1 MENAPVWTVGT
12 RRAPEP
18 GESLSGFMARVAA
31 AEGLPNTL
39 ELTSIGGATW
49 SRRPEL
55 SRGAPDFSG
64 LESCLRL
71 DAGELDAM
79 AYPVDPLRPGRRLYG
94 GLSID
99 KRNIVHDERRFSPT
113 TLARLGYHRAE
124 WQLRP
129 FPFCRESWEFLGS
142 RCPDPDCGARQGW
155 YHASGVDLC
164 DQCGEPLERARQGTV
179 APEHRPA
186 LEAALD
192 LLHPDPARRRR
203 GGKPLPADLSDTAT
217 GDLLDLLV
225 AVAGVHDPDIRCR
238 SDRLSIRTKADPVA
252 LTTAMAHAWRT
263 LTSWPDGFQT
273 LAADRIS
280 TRVGRAGDGNRG
292 ATMRLLQV
300 ATERGASPVLADLV
314 RDLRRSIAATVS
326 TRAVDCR
333 TAARL
338 PHLKVTTLTALR
350 RRGVLST
357 VFAISGNEPQP
368 YLDRRE
374 VEALSGALRS
384 SLPLN
389 HAAKALGISD
399 HGVEQLETLGL
410 LAFEGAP
417 GTIPVDGSHRVNASS
432 LERLTTALTASA
444 VEPSSDWIGLPT
456 VMRSIGG
463 RLKPWGP
470 IMKTMVEGR
479 VKHAIGPGRRS
490 IMRRVLVDPADATT
504 LIRSVYV
511 PPAGAAFLETMSKGD
526 ALEVLNQHPRHGA
539 EALKR
544 WPSATSSDRTVP
556 VSDIL
561 AMSRRLVSL
570 GELVARTGRSA
581 QTVVVT
587 LTKNGVPTD
596 GPWTSRDEAEAAL
609 FGLGQR

>member
-1 MENAPVWTVGT
+1 METAPVWTVGT
-12 RRAPEP
+12 RRQPEP
-18 GESLSGFMARVAA
+18 GESLSGFLARVAA
-31 AEGLPNTL
+31 AEGLPNTF
-39 ELTSIGGATW
+39 ELTAIGGAVW

-71 DAGELDAM
+71 DAGRLDAM
-79 AYPVDPLRPGRRLYG
+79 SYPVDPLRPGRRLFG

-113 TLARLGYHRAE
+113 TLARLGYHKAE

-164 DQCGEPLERARQGTV
+164 DQCGEPLERARHGTV

-186 LEAALD
+186 LEAAVD
-192 LLHPDPARRRR
+192 LLHPDPARPQRS
-203 GGKPLPADLSDTAT
+203 KAPLPADLSHAAN

-225 AVAGVHDPDIRCR
+225 AVAGVHDPDIRCQ

-263 LTSWPDGFQT
+263 LTTWPEGFQT

-300 ATERGASPVLADLV
+300 TTEDGASPVLADLV
-314 RDLRRSIAATVS
+314 GNLRRSIAATVS
-326 TRAVDCR
+326 ERAIGCR
-333 TAARL
+333 AAAQL
-338 PHLKVTTLTALR
+338 PHLKATALAALR

-374 VEALSGALRS
+374 VETLSETLRF

-410 LAFEGAP
+410 LAFEGSPA
-417 GTIPVDGSHRVNASS
+417 TIAVDGSHRVNRSS
-432 LERLTTALTASA
+432 LKRLTTALTASA
-444 VEPSSDWIGLPT
+444 GAPSSDWIRLT
-456 VMRSIGG
+456 AIMRSIGG
-463 RLKPWGP
+463 RPKPWGP
-470 IMKTMVEGR
+470 IMGTMLEGR
-479 VKHAIGPGRRS
+479 VKYAIVPGQRS
-490 IMRRVLVDPADATT
+490 IMRCVFVDPAHAAI
-504 LIRSVYV
+504 LIRSIYV
-511 PPAGAAFLETMSKGD
+511 APAGAAFLSMMSKGD
-526 ALEVLNQHPRHGA
+526 ALDVLNQHSRHGA
-539 EALKR
+539 AVLKR
-544 WPSATSSDRTVP
+544 WPSAMSSDRTVP
-556 VSDIL
+556 VTDVL

-570 GELVARTGRSA
+570 GELAARTGRSA
-581 QTVVVT
+581 QTVVVM
-587 LTKNGVPTD
+587 LTKNRVSTD

-609 FGLGQR
+609 FGRRGR